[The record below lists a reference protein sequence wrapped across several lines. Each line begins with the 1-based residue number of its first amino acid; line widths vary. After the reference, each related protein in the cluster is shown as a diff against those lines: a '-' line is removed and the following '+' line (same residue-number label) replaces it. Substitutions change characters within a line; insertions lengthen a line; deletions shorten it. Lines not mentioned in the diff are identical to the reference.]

1 MVGKRTNFLRDA
13 LWNHVNYGRI
23 GGPSNRHLVQNVA
36 KAVNDDLRMRH
47 ALSVVVYFIASKFSV
62 YVLYVPVEV
71 EGGEGRGR
79 YAQARERV
87 GAGVSSMRQPQEEVF
102 EVCKL
107 RSPTLGEEDVGG
119 GEAAVHQAPLVEE
132 LEADERLPRPTPEVT
147 QSEAARGSFPAVL
160 SQEGLF
166 RLCVVPDDVSHG
178 AARHHA
184 SYEEPA
190 GRA

>member
-1 MVGKRTNFLRDA
+1 MGKRTNFSRNA

-47 ALSVVVYFIASKFSV
+47 ALSVVVYFIASKISV
-62 YVLYVPVEV
+62 YVPVEV

-79 YAQARERV
+79 YAQARDSV

-102 EVCKL
+102 KVCKL
-107 RSPTLGEEDVGG
+107 RAPTLGEEDVGG
-119 GEAAVHQAPLVEE
+119 GEAAVRQAPLVEE
-132 LEADERLPRPTPEVT
+132 LEADERLPGPTPEVT

-190 GRA
+190 GCA